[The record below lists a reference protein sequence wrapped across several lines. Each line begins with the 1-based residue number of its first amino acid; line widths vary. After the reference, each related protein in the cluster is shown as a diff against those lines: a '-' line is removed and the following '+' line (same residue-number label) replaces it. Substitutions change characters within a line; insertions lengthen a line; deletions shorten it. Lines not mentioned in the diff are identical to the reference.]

1 MAEAAKTG
9 RSAGAGGES
18 PPLGPASPLRYVR
31 GIGPSRAE
39 ALAEKGFL
47 TAGDLLLHLPF
58 RYEDRSRFLPI
69 SALNASSGAVTI
81 SGRVL
86 QAAAFTTARRRM
98 RIVKVLVDDGTGTI
112 ECVWFNQAFIRD
124 HLREGVE
131 VVLYGAPTIGQ
142 GRRGVLQLSAPDWEI
157 VTREAGDEIHMG
169 RIVPI
174 HRRLPGLSPK
184 ALRRII
190 HNLLEAL
197 PAEVADPIPPAL
209 RERLGLVSRSD
220 AIRQVHF
227 PDPGSS
233 TGDLL
238 GMRMPAHRRMIFEE
252 FFLLQVALAL
262 SRRNAAKVKRGFRYR
277 VNDDVRRRLKEV
289 LPFRLTGAQRRV
301 LGEIGEDLKAASPM
315 SRLLQGDVG
324 SGKTIVALLAMLFAV
339 ESDHQAV
346 LMAPT
351 ELLAEQ
357 HFRVVGK
364 LLEGKGYRSVLMTGA
379 VRGAARRQTLAGIA
393 GGFWQVIVGTHALIQ
408 ESVVFHRL
416 GLVVVD
422 EQHRFGVVQRAAL
435 REKGAQPDV
444 LVMTATPIPRSL
456 CLTLYGDLDL
466 SVIDEMPPGRRPVRT
481 FRRKAESREKIYEFV
496 RKEIRKGRQA
506 YLVLPLVEE
515 AEEGEESDLKA
526 AVKMADDLRKAL
538 PDTAVGLMHGRLDAG
553 ERDRTMK
560 AFAAGE
566 IELLV
571 ATTVIEV
578 GIDVPNATVMVIE
591 NAERFGLSQ
600 LHQLRGRV
608 GRGAHASYCIF
619 VESDSLT
626 PEAEARLAVMAE
638 TEDGFRIAEK
648 DLEIRGPGEMTGTR
662 QTGMPELRIA
672 NVLRDR
678 ELLELAREEAF
689 KLVGDLP
696 GRAAQAEKG
705 PYGPLLR
712 HAARR
717 WGPKLGLATTG

>member
-1 MAEAAKTG
+1 MAEAARTG

-86 QAAAFTTARRRM
+86 QAAGFTTARRRM

-112 ECVWFNQAFIRD
+112 ECVWFNQSFIRD

-131 VVLYGAPTIGQ
+131 VVLYGAPTFGQ
-142 GRRGVLQLSAPDWEI
+142 KRRGVLQLSAPDWEI

-190 HNLLEAL
+190 HDLLAAL
-197 PAEVADPIPPAL
+197 PADLADPIPPAL
-209 RERLGLVSRSD
+209 RERLGLVARSD

-227 PDPGSS
+227 PDPGASA
-233 TGDLL
+233 GDLAR
-238 GMRMPAHRRMIFEE
+238 MRTPAHRRMIFEE

-262 SRRNAAKVKRGFRYR
+262 SRRNAAKVKRGFRYK
-277 VNDDVRRRLKEV
+277 VNDDVRRRLREV

-301 LGEIGEDLKAASPM
+301 LGEIGDDLKAASPM

-357 HFRVVGK
+357 HFRGVVK
-364 LLEGKGYRSVLMTGA
+364 LLEGKGYRSILLTGA
-379 VRGAARRQTLAGIA
+379 VKGAARRQTLAGIA
-393 GGFWQVIVGTHALIQ
+393 GGFWQVVVGTHALIQ
-408 ESVVFHRL
+408 ESVTFHRL

-456 CLTLYGDLDL
+456 CLTLYGDLHL
-466 SVIDEMPPGRRPVRT
+466 SVLDEMPPGRRPVRT

-515 AEEGEESDLKA
+515 DEESDLKA
-526 AVKMADDLRKAL
+526 AVKMADDLRRAL
-538 PDTAVGLMHGRLDAG
+538 PDTTVGLMHGRLDSAQ
-553 ERDRTMK
+553 RDRTMK

-608 GRGAHASYCIF
+608 GRGAHASYCIL
-619 VESDSLT
+619 VESDALT

-672 NVLRDR
+672 NILRDR
-678 ELLELAREEAF
+678 DLLELAREEAF
-689 KLVGDLP
+689 KLVGDLSGP
-696 GRAAQAEKG
+696 EEQAEKG

-712 HAARR
+712 HATRR
-717 WGPKLGLATTG
+717 WGPKLGIATTG

>member
-1 MAEAAKTG
+1 MVGGAKSG
-9 RSAGAGGES
+9 RIAGAGGGAHA
-18 PPLGPASPLRYVR
+18 LGPASPLRYVR
-31 GIGPSRAE
+31 GVGPARAE
-39 ALAEKGFL
+39 ALAEKGFH

-69 SALNASSGAVTI
+69 SALNVRSGPVTI
-81 SGRVL
+81 SGKVL
-86 QAAAFTTARRRM
+86 SCSAFTTARRRM
-98 RIVKVLVDDGTGTI
+98 RIVRALVDDGTATI
-112 ECVWFNQAFIRD
+112 ECVWFNQPFIRD
-124 HLREGVE
+124 HLGQGVE
-131 VVLYGAPTIGQ
+131 VVLFGVPSVA
-142 GRRGVLQLSAPDWEI
+142 RGNRSVLQLAGPEWEI
-157 VTREAGDEIHMG
+157 VTREAGDEIHTG

-184 ALRRII
+184 ALRRVV
-190 HNLLEAL
+190 HDLLEAL
-197 PAEVADPIPPAL
+197 PAEVPDPIPPAL
-209 RERLGLVSRSD
+209 REKLGLVAKAE
-220 AIRQVHF
+220 AIREVHF
-227 PDPGSS
+227 PPPGASMA
-233 TGDLL
+233 DLL
-238 GMRMPAHRRMIFEE
+238 AFRTPAHRRMIFEE

-262 SRRNAAKVKRGFRYR
+262 SRRRAAKVKRGFRYK
-277 VNDDVRRRLKEV
+277 VNEEVRRRLRDV

-301 LGEIGEDLKAASPM
+301 LGEIAADLKSPSPM

-324 SGKTIVALLAMLFAV
+324 SGKTIVALLSMLFAV
-339 ESDHQAV
+339 ESGHQAV

-357 HFRVVGK
+357 HARGIGR
-364 LLEGKGYRSVLMTGA
+364 LLEGKGYRPVLLTGA
-379 VRGAARRQTLAGIA
+379 VRGAARRQVLAGIA

-408 ESVVFHRL
+408 QSVVFHRL

-481 FRRKAESREKIYEFV
+481 FRRKAGSRERIYEFV

-506 YLVLPLVEE
+506 YVVLPLVEE
-515 AEEGEESDLKA
+515 GEEPDLKA
-526 AVKMADDLRKAL
+526 AVKMADDLRRAL
-538 PDTAVGLMHGRLDAG
+538 PDTAVGLMHGRLDSA
-553 ERDRTMK
+553 ERDRTMR

-608 GRGAHASYCIF
+608 GRGAHDSYCIL
-619 VESDSLT
+619 VESDAVT

-678 ELLELAREEAF
+678 DLLELAREEAF
-689 KLVGDLP
+689 ALVGDVA
-696 GRAAQAEKG
+696 RAGAGDAEG
-705 PYGPLLR
+705 PYAPLFR
-712 HAARR
+712 HATRR